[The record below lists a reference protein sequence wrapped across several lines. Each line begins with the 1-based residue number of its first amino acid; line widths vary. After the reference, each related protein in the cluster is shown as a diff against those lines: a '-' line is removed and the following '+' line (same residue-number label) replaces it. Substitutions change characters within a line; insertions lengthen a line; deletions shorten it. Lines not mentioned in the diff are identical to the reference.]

1 MALRIG
7 GGMPQIDATSQPA
20 VMPMMDDETEQ
31 MDMPGIEP
39 MPEMVPEVEDPSM
52 SGGTG
57 RVSQE
62 SARYFGPE
70 YRCAGCVHFTEGAE
84 TGECE
89 IVAGPI
95 DPDGVCSLFDP
106 DVDALSGASEAE
118 PPIDEEAV

>member
-7 GGMPQIDATSQPA
+7 QPGGLGQQQAASYPS
-20 VMPMMDDETEQ
+20 VMSPMDDETESIPM
-31 MDMPGIEP
+31 MDE
-39 MPEMVPEVEDPSM
+39 MPEMAPEIEDPSM

-70 YRCAGCVHFTEGAE
+70 YRCAGCVHFAEGAE

-95 DPDGVCSLFDP
+95 QPDGVCSLFDP
-106 DVDALSGASEAE
+106 DVDTLGADV
-118 PPIDEEAV
+118 PPEAVEEEMV

>member
-7 GGMPQIDATSQPA
+7 QPQAASQPA
-20 VMPMMDDETEQ
+20 VMPMMDDETQQ
-31 MDMPGIEP
+31 MDMPEIES
-39 MPEMVPEVEDPSM
+39 MPEMASEVEDPSM
-52 SGGTG
+52 AVGTG

-70 YRCAGCVHFTEGAE
+70 YRCAGCVHFVEGAE

-95 DPDGVCSLFDP
+95 QPDGVCSLFDP
-106 DVDALSGASEAE
+106 DVDTLGADV
-118 PPIDEEAV
+118 PPEAVEEEMV